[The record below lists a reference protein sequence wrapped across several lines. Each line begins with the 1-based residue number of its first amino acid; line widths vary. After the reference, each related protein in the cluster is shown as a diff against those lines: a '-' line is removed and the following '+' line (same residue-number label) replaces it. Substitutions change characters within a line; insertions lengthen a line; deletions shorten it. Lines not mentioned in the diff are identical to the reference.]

1 MALLYLGHVDMQ
13 LDHSDALVLNFM
25 RDFGDL
31 EKKQAL
37 QICSRFSC
45 VADVFK
51 GTQEENK
58 VELLTRCLQAV
69 SKQLAS
75 S

>member
-31 EKKQAL
+31 KKTSSSNL
-37 QICSRFSC
+37 FLC
-45 VADVFK
+45 VMDVFK

-58 VELLTRCLQAV
+58 VEFLARCLQA
-69 SKQLAS
+69 SIKH
-75 S
+75 